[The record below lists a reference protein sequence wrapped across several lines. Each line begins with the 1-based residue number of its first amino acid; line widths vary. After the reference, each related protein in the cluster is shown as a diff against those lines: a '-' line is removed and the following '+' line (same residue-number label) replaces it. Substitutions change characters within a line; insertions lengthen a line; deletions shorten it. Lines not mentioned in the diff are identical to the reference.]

1 MLGSF
6 QPLNIQYP
14 NTVQEMRGLFEP
26 TKGEKKVNLSIAM
39 PQRQSINPAELATP
53 ELDDLSLMQK
63 SLKDNKDL
71 PLDLQREV
79 LKSLAPKTEVG
90 KAVIQNL
97 SNINIDD
104 ALKSLQNITGK
115 SNPSDADFK
124 ALIYRVGGDDSPAGK
139 AIRQKLKMAQA
150 QQSSYDQ
157 DYAVQVKDA
166 LLKTDPIIEKKDYVN
181 NNTRQVIAGREKML
195 EELRSIDPAWV
206 KEYQARQLQK
216 ISRSGNAQPKIYYNK
231 RTKESGT
238 YSDALGWMNNGDEVV
253 ESKAENVS
261 AIPGQKASAG
271 VSKARLAGMYENN
284 PEAATVGLGEAGII
298 PEKQE
303 QPSFPKRIFNSLTGG
318 ENPPKVI
325 FKEAEQP
332 KKENKK
338 TGILPK
344 TKEYKK
350 PW

>member
-1 MLGSF
+1 MLGDYMVGINF
-6 QPLNIQYP
+6 PTNQNAWNGLNP
-14 NTVQEMRGLFEP
+14 GFSP
-26 TKGEKKVNLSIAM
+26 TKKTNISLTM

-79 LKSLAPKTEVG
+79 LKSLSPKTEVG

-139 AIRQKLKMAQA
+139 AIRQKLNLAQA

-157 DYAVQVKDA
+157 DYAVQIKDA
-166 LLKTDPIIEKKDYVN
+166 LLKTDPIIEKKDYVDDS
-181 NNTRQVIAGREKML
+181 TRQVIAAREKML
-195 EELRSIDPAWV
+195 EDLRSIDPAWV

-238 YSDALGWMNNGDEVV
+238 YSDALKWMNNGDEVV
-253 ESKAENVS
+253 ESKAEDVS
-261 AIPGQKASAG
+261 SIPSKNASAG
-271 VSKARLAGMYENN
+271 VSQAKLAGLYDSN
-284 PEAATVGLGEAGII
+284 PEAAQLGLEQSGISA
-298 PEKQE
+298 EKPE

-325 FKEAEQP
+325 FKKEEPP

-338 TGILPK
+338 VGK
-344 TKEYKK
+344 SSSAKEYKK